1 VGSQQLAEEFV
12 ICEDLKKRQKITS
25 QIQSV
30 VLDRAAEIKKYIDPN
45 LTSNF
50 GIAAVPDSVFE
61 LCSEILPDLIQLNVV
76 LISYSM
82 FQPYLLLVFQTTLKT
97 LKTLDLKKLDA
108 YLLSTEGSM
117 ETLQEELEGRFSRAL
132 VMLDNSR
139 AEMSAC
145 LSKLRAGLAGLQVG
159 ARDLSGSAITS
170 SEA

>member
-1 VGSQQLAEEFV
+1 
-12 ICEDLKKRQKITS
+12 
-25 QIQSV
+25 V

-97 LKTLDLKKLDA
+97 LKTLDL
-108 YLLSTEGSM
+108 
-117 ETLQEELEGRFSRAL
+117 
-132 VMLDNSR
+132 
-139 AEMSAC
+139 
-145 LSKLRAGLAGLQVG
+145 
-159 ARDLSGSAITS
+159 
-170 SEA
+170 